1 MCGRYTLHAS
11 AREIA
16 ERFDVEAGDL
26 PDGLTP
32 RYNIA
37 PTQDVPAVGPSSGG
51 GRGLALFRWGLV
63 PSWSEDPS
71 ELPPLINARSE
82 TVHRKPAFREAF
94 VRRRCLLPA
103 DGFYEWRRE
112 GDVKQPYHLRM
123 PGGDLFAFAGIWD
136 RWEGPSEGPDGDGD
150 RDGPPA
156 GGRVDSCAILT
167 TEAAPGIVDLH
178 DRMPVILPREA
189 YDRWLDRSITER
201 ERLEGLLAPP
211 DGTPLE
217 YYPVSRR
224 VNRPAHDDPSCIEPL
239 EG

>member
-11 AREIA
+11 PREIA
-16 ERFDVEAGDL
+16 RRFDVEPGSL
-26 PDGLTP
+26 LDGAPP

-37 PTQDVPAVGPSSGG
+37 PTQEVPAVGPSSDG

-63 PSWSEDPS
+63 PHWADDPS

-94 VRRRCLLPA
+94 ARRRCLLPA

-112 GDVKQPYHLRM
+112 GEVKQPYHLRM

-136 RWEGPSEGPDGDGD
+136 RWSPKGDG
-150 RDGPPA
+150 GETIE
-156 GGRVDSCAILT
+156 SCAILT
-167 TEAAPGIVDLH
+167 TDAAPGIADLH
-178 DRMPVILPREA
+178 ERMPVILRRED
-189 YDRWLDRSITER
+189 YGRWLDRSAR
-201 ERLEGLLAPP
+201 ERGQLQDLLESPSE
-211 DGTPLE
+211 TPLE

-239 EG
+239 ED

>member
-16 ERFDVEAGDL
+16 ERFEVEAGDL

-37 PTQDVPAVGPSSGG
+37 PTQEVPAVGPSSGG
-51 GRGLALFRWGLV
+51 GRGLALLRWGLV
-63 PSWSEDPS
+63 PSWAEDPS

-94 VRRRCLLPA
+94 ARCRCLLPA

-112 GDVKQPYHLRM
+112 GEVKQPYHLRM
-123 PGGDLFAFAGIWD
+123 PGGDPFAFAGIWD
-136 RWEGPSEGPDGDGD
+136 RWSPG
-150 RDGPPA
+150 RDGGEA
-156 GGRVDSCAILT
+156 IESCAILT
-167 TEAAPGIVDLH
+167 TDAAPGIADLH
-178 DRMPVILPREA
+178 ERMPVILRRED
-189 YDRWLDRSITER
+189 YGRWLDRSAR
-201 ERLEGLLAPP
+201 ERDRLEDLLTPP
-211 DGTPLE
+211 AETPLE

-224 VNRPAHDDPSCIEPL
+224 VNRPDHDDPSCIEPL

>member
-16 ERFDVEAGDL
+16 EWFDVETGAL

-51 GRGLALFRWGLV
+51 GRGMALFRWGLV
-63 PSWSEDPS
+63 PSWAEDPS
-71 ELPPLINARSE
+71 ELPPLVNARSE

-94 VRRRCLLPA
+94 ARRRCLLPA

-112 GDVKQPYHLRM
+112 GEVKQPYHLRM
-123 PGGDLFAFAGIWD
+123 PGGGLFAFAGIWD
-136 RWEGPSEGPDGDGD
+136 RWSPG
-150 RDGPPA
+150 RDGGEA
-156 GGRVDSCAILT
+156 IESCAILT
-167 TEAAPGIVDLH
+167 TDAAPGIADLH
-178 DRMPVILPREA
+178 ERMPVILRRED
-189 YDRWLDRSITER
+189 YGRWLDRSAR
-201 ERLEGLLAPP
+201 ERGRLEDLLASPAE
-211 DGTPLE
+211 TPLE

-224 VNRPAHDDPSCIEPL
+224 VNSPDHDDPSCIEPL